1 METKEWLAKAL
12 KIEKEEIKRLFEE
25 ETSRNFFLVWTV
37 FERINFDKFVK
48 LEKIKEFSKKDFEI
62 DNELE
67 EILKKFHL
75 RYQDE
80 KLRKNLCYKNKCNN
94 KECNIFSECEF
105 YILCNKEYK
114 DIEKDEKIYFLTYIV
129 YRYRNNM
136 FHGNKG
142 LESWLQF
149 EEQIKD
155 CITVMKKLTVLPD
168 KKDGEENEE

>member
-1 METKEWLAKAL
+1 M
-12 KIEKEEIKRLFEE
+12 
-25 ETSRNFFLVWTV
+25 
-37 FERINFDKFVK
+37 
-48 LEKIKEFSKKDFEI
+48 
-62 DNELE
+62 
-67 EILKKFHL
+67 
-75 RYQDE
+75 
-80 KLRKNLCYKNKCNN
+80 
-94 KECNIFSECEF
+94 
-105 YILCNKEYK
+105 
-114 DIEKDEKIYFLTYIV
+114 TYIV

>member
-94 KECNIFSECEF
+94 KECNIF
-105 YILCNKEYK
+105 
-114 DIEKDEKIYFLTYIV
+114 
-129 YRYRNNM
+129 
-136 FHGNKG
+136 
-142 LESWLQF
+142 
-149 EEQIKD
+149 
-155 CITVMKKLTVLPD
+155 
-168 KKDGEENEE
+168 

>member
-1 METKEWLAKAL
+1 MKTKEWLARAL

-67 EILKKFHL
+67 EIFKKFHL

-105 YILCNKEYK
+105 CILCNKEYK

-149 EEQIKD
+149 KEQIKD